1 VKPEDEAFLTEV
13 HRNLDKR
20 AIGPQSPFFVHLEE
34 LPGDVLGLDP
44 VPMLATRVR
53 RATPGSM
60 FFLTGLRGSGKSSQ
74 LLRFKQQLERDGFPV
89 LMVDAEDYLN
99 LRRPIGVTDMLF
111 FLVGAIS
118 DQAVSY
124 DLIGKSDA
132 PESYGWSR
140 LREWLARFRIE
151 TAEVG
156 VKLPPV
162 EGKVGLRAE
171 LRDNPSFVAQLRRFL
186 DGRVAELV
194 AQAHAIVED
203 MVGQMRARWDRG
215 EWKDLVVIVDSLDH
229 NRAIEATTFLEVR
242 RALVN
247 LFDLDRSKLALPRCR
262 TVFTLPSLVTA
273 TEAGVVR
280 RVTNVKVTDQRGQ
293 PNRAGID
300 ALVEVLRKRI
310 PGRGLY
316 RIFPD
321 DESASQLAVMS
332 GGNLRMLLQLAME
345 VITQAEALPVDR
357 VTIRSAIGE
366 VRNSLLPLSDDE
378 QVRLR
383 RVAMNH
389 RLPLDSPECWEP
401 VAELLDRR
409 LVLGYRNGDLWYD
422 VHPLLADEIETAP
435 EAAPG
440 TETGT

>member
-1 VKPEDEAFLTEV
+1 MTPEDEAFLTEV
-13 HRNLDKR
+13 HRNLDKQ
-20 AIGPQSPFFVHLEE
+20 AIGPESPFFVHLEE
-34 LPGDVLGLDP
+34 LPGNVLGLDP

-74 LLRFKQQLERDGFPV
+74 LRRFKQHLERNGFPV
-89 LMVDAEDYLN
+89 LLVDAEDYLN

-118 DQAVSY
+118 DQAVGY
-124 DLIGKSDA
+124 DLIRKSDA

-140 LREWLARFRIE
+140 LRDWLAKFRLE
-151 TAEVG
+151 TAEVAI
-156 VKLPPV
+156 KLPPV
-162 EGKVGLRAE
+162 EGKLGLRAE
-171 LRDNPSFVAQLRRFL
+171 LRDNPSFVAQLRGFL

-194 AQAHAIVED
+194 AQAHSIVEEMAD
-203 MVGQMRARWDRG
+203 QMRERWNRG

-247 LFDLDRSKLALPRCR
+247 LFDLDRAKLALPRCR
-262 TVFTLPSLVTA
+262 TVFTLPSLVNAAET
-273 TEAGVVR
+273 GVVR
-280 RVTNVKVTDQRGQ
+280 RVTNVKVADEHGG

-310 PGRGLY
+310 PGGELR

-321 DESASQLAVMS
+321 DDSVSDLAVMS

-345 VITQAEALPVDR
+345 VITQAESLPVDR
-357 VTIRSAIGE
+357 ATVDSAIGE

-378 QVRLR
+378 RARLR
-383 RVAMNH
+383 RVAADH
-389 RLPLDSPECWEP
+389 RLPLDNPECWEP

-409 LVLGYRNGDLWYD
+409 LVLGYRNGD
-422 VHPLLADEIETAP
+422 
-435 EAAPG
+435 
-440 TETGT
+440 